1 MKARHRLATRP
12 GGRHGNSPSLEGLLG
27 VVRAHHPAAD
37 LARIK
42 LAHEE
47 AARWHAGQT
56 RRSGDPYL
64 SHCLAVAHIVADVGM
79 PPTVVCAGLLHDII
93 EDTSCPP
100 GRLAG
105 QFGLNVAQLVADV
118 STVDVRAIPPRGPR
132 PDAAPPSAQ
141 PPHSEAVLVIRLADR
156 LHNMRTIEFVATA
169 KQYGK
174 ARETI
179 EVFAPL
185 ARAAGLTDVSRELH
199 DLSAAVLQP
208 APTAY
213 AVTTRLLVL
222 LTLLL
227 PGTQRARW
235 RQEWQAELAA
245 LPTRRTR
252 TCFTFRVLL
261 STPHLSLALRRPV
274 CQEPRR

>member
-1 MKARHRLATRP
+1 MRAWHRLAARP
-12 GGRHGNSPSLEGLLG
+12 GSRHGNSPSLEGLLG

-37 LARIK
+37 LASIE

-47 AARWHAGQT
+47 AARWHEGQT

-64 SHCLAVAHIVADVGM
+64 THCLAVARIVADVGM
-79 PPTVVCAGLLHDII
+79 PPTVVCAALLHDVI
-93 EDTSCPP
+93 EDTLCPP

-105 QFGLNVAQLVADV
+105 QFGLSVAQLVADA
-118 STVDVRAIPPRGPR
+118 STVDLRAIPP
-132 PDAAPPSAQ
+132 DAAPRSAQ

-156 LHNMRTIEFVATA
+156 LHNMRTIEFVAAA

-185 ARAAGLTDVSRELH
+185 ARAAGLADVSRELH

-213 AVTTRLLVL
+213 AVTTRLLAL

-252 TCFTFRVLL
+252 ACFTFRVLL
-261 STPHLSLALRRPV
+261 STPHLSLTLRRPV
-274 CQEPRR
+274 CREPRR